1 MSNEA
6 DPEIQG
12 VLIKNQTII
21 LEPNRQQELERKG
34 YGEMEKDK
42 LILKPFESLYLLY
55 IGVLTIFKGKKNINF
70 NSFLQICKKQ
80 DDTIL
85 TKFLVYRDLRTR
97 GYTVK
102 DGFGFGSDF
111 RVYGKGDFGEKGAKF
126 LVFGLNEG
134 KQEKLGKLQK
144 KVEEITKMG
153 KEPIIAVIQ
162 RQGEIIYYKISR
174 INFYQNTQK
183 MDMQD
188 FEFYSIIYTLPTL
201 LYILKDFFSL
211 HIPDHI
217 FQHNLSY

>member
-1 MSNEA
+1 MVNHNNFFMSAEV

-12 VLIKNQTII
+12 VLIKNQSII
-21 LEPNRQQELERKG
+21 LEPNRQQELEQKG
-34 YGEMEKDK
+34 YGDMVKDK
-42 LILKPFESLYLLY
+42 LFLKPFESLYLLY
-55 IGVLTIFKGKKNINF
+55 TGKLALFRGKKNIGF
-70 NSFLQICKKQ
+70 DLFLQICKKQ
-80 DDTIL
+80 DESIL

-111 RVYGKGDFGEKGAKF
+111 RVYAKGDFGEKGAKF

-134 KQEKLGKLQK
+134 KQEKIGKLQK

-174 INFYQNTQK
+174 MNFYQNTQK

-188 FEFYSIIYTLPTL
+188 FEF
-201 LYILKDFFSL
+201 
-211 HIPDHI
+211 
-217 FQHNLSY
+217 

>member
-1 MSNEA
+1 MVNHNNFFMSAEV

-12 VLIKNQTII
+12 VLIKNQSII
-21 LEPNRQQELERKG
+21 LEPNRQQELEQKG
-34 YGEMEKDK
+34 YGDMVKDK
-42 LILKPFESLYLLY
+42 LFLKPFESLYLLY
-55 IGVLTIFKGKKNINF
+55 TGKLALFRGKKNIGF
-70 NSFLQICKKQ
+70 DLFLQICKKQ
-80 DDTIL
+80 DESIL

-111 RVYGKGDFGEKGAKF
+111 RVYAKGDFGEKGAKF

-134 KQEKLGKLQK
+134 KQEKIGKLQK

-174 INFYQNTQK
+174 INFHQNTQK

-188 FEFYSIIYTLPTL
+188 FEF
-201 LYILKDFFSL
+201 
-211 HIPDHI
+211 
-217 FQHNLSY
+217 

>member
-1 MSNEA
+1 MVNHNNFFMSVEV

-12 VLIKNQTII
+12 VLIKNQSII
-21 LEPNRQQELERKG
+21 LEPNRQQELEQKG
-34 YGEMEKDK
+34 YGDMVKDK
-42 LILKPFESLYLLY
+42 LFLKPFESLYLLY
-55 IGVLTIFKGKKNINF
+55 TGKLALFRGKKNIGF
-70 NSFLQICKKQ
+70 DLFLQICKKQ
-80 DDTIL
+80 DEDIL

-111 RVYGKGDFGEKGAKF
+111 RVYAKGDFGKNGAKF

-134 KQEKLGKLQK
+134 KQEKMGKLQK

-162 RQGEIIYYKISR
+162 RQGEIIYYKISKM
-174 INFYQNTQK
+174 NFYKNTQK

-188 FEFYSIIYTLPTL
+188 FEF
-201 LYILKDFFSL
+201 
-211 HIPDHI
+211 
-217 FQHNLSY
+217 

>member
-1 MSNEA
+1 MSTEA

-21 LEPNRQQELERKG
+21 LEPNRQQELEQKG
-34 YGEMEKDK
+34 YGEIEKDK
-42 LILKPFESLYLLY
+42 LFLKPFESLYLLY
-55 IGVLTIFKGKKNINF
+55 IGVLTIFKGKKSVNF

-102 DGFGFGSDF
+102 DGFGFGPDF
-111 RVYGKGDFGEKGAKF
+111 RVYGKGDFGKKGAKF

-174 INFYQNTQK
+174 INFHPNIQK

-188 FEFYSIIYTLPTL
+188 FQF
-201 LYILKDFFSL
+201 
-211 HIPDHI
+211 
-217 FQHNLSY
+217 

>member
-1 MSNEA
+1 MESSNKFFMSTEA

-21 LEPNRQQELERKG
+21 LEPNRQQELEQKG
-34 YGEMEKDK
+34 YGEIEKDK
-42 LILKPFESLYLLY
+42 LFLKSFESLYLLY
-55 IGVLTIFKGKKNINF
+55 TGILTIFKGKKNINF

-111 RVYGKGDFGEKGAKF
+111 RVYAKGDFGEKGAKF

-134 KQEKLGKLQK
+134 KQEKIGKLQK

-174 INFYQNTQK
+174 INFHQNTQK

-188 FEFYSIIYTLPTL
+188 FEF
-201 LYILKDFFSL
+201 
-211 HIPDHI
+211 
-217 FQHNLSY
+217 

>member
-1 MSNEA
+1 MVKNNKFFMPIEA
-6 DPEIQG
+6 EPEIQG

-21 LEPNRQQELERKG
+21 LEPNRQQELEQKG
-34 YGEMEKDK
+34 YGEIEKDK
-42 LILKPFESLYLLY
+42 LFLKSFESLYLLY
-55 IGVLTIFKGKKNINF
+55 TSRLALFKGKKNIDF
-70 NSFLQICKKQ
+70 DSFLQICKKQ
-80 DDTIL
+80 DENIL
-85 TKFLVYRDLRTR
+85 TKFLVYRDLRNR

-134 KQEKLGKLQK
+134 KQEKIGKLQK

-174 INFYQNTQK
+174 MNFNQNTSK
-183 MDMQD
+183 MDMKD
-188 FEFYSIIYTLPTL
+188 FEF
-201 LYILKDFFSL
+201 
-211 HIPDHI
+211 
-217 FQHNLSY
+217 